1 MNQNN
6 VFLVQSPKAIEI
18 KAKINRWDLI
28 ELISFH
34 PAKKTI
40 NKMKIQP
47 TDWQET
53 LGWPK
58 GSFGF
63 FCEPFGQFNICKQCN

>member
-18 KAKINRWDLI
+18 KAKINRWNLI

-34 PAKKTI
+34 PAKKPHKQNENTT
-40 NKMKIQP
+40 NR
-47 TDWQET
+47 
-53 LGWPK
+53 LVG
-58 GSFGF
+58 
-63 FCEPFGQFNICKQCN
+63 NIGLAKRFIWVFL

>member
-47 TDWQET
+47 TDW
-53 LGWPK
+53 
-58 GSFGF
+58 
-63 FCEPFGQFNICKQCN
+63 